1 MKAHVISDQKGL
13 GSPVC
18 QRGGGSERKGKKKRK
33 KKYIVFEHLMLSEKN
48 NEFSCLKTT
57 NFAIRVWIIENI
69 FMENVFK
76 LRAEVLHAVLQAVLL
91 HTQMPTAQFW
101 GNLTSLHP
109 LSPRVNEAAEGRT
122 MISQIIET
130 CARVG
135 GACPSTV
142 VSQAGLE

>member
-1 MKAHVISDQKGL
+1 MSSNYGL
-13 GSPVC
+13 RFC
-18 QRGGGSERKGKKKRK
+18 
-33 KKYIVFEHLMLSEKN
+33 ML
-48 NEFSCLKTT
+48 FSMFSKPYCL
-57 NFAIRVWIIENI
+57 
-69 FMENVFK
+69 
-76 LRAEVLHAVLQAVLL
+76 HVLQAVLL

-101 GNLTSLHP
+101 GNITSLHP
-109 LSPRVNEAAEGRT
+109 LSPRVNEAAEGQT

>member
-1 MKAHVISDQKGL
+1 
-13 GSPVC
+13 
-18 QRGGGSERKGKKKRK
+18 
-33 KKYIVFEHLMLSEKN
+33 
-48 NEFSCLKTT
+48 
-57 NFAIRVWIIENI
+57 
-69 FMENVFK
+69 MENVFK
-76 LRAEVLHAVLQAVLL
+76 LRAEVSHAVLQAVLL

-101 GNLTSLHP
+101 GNNLTSLHS